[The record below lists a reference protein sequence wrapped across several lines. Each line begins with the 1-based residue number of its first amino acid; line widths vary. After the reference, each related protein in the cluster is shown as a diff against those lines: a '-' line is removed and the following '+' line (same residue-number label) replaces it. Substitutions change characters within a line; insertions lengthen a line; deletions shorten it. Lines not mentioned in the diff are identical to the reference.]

1 LDIRTKLSLLLVAV
15 SLISMGLLGAFA
27 YRTSAAMLQ
36 EISIRQLDALAEG
49 KRRDLLKVQQNWR
62 RTTHLLR
69 RLVVSQGRFNGIISP
84 GEKSAPQAL
93 MSLISLYAEENGIA
107 SVKIFDSTGAEWIT
121 VGEPSLAKQHL
132 IPSTDVEYRG
142 TIVTDTKAVQVVMA
156 ARIIDQGVLV
166 GGLELTYDARDLIS
180 IAENLTGLGT
190 TGEVLMFA
198 GGLEDSAVTLL
209 SRRHHNGP
217 VQQGQKIEL
226 ADLSADIQAAL
237 MNDAEPSSQ
246 VRDDRGQLVWMASR
260 YIPEL
265 EWGLVVKVDASEE
278 EVRSEILF
286 TALVDIGLSVSAFA
300 ILGGAL
306 LGLYFARPVQQ
317 LVDVVQKINAGE
329 NDVRATIQGDDEI
342 TYLAKTLNDFLD
354 TVSSP
359 NKRTDD
365 A

>member
-1 LDIRTKLSLLLVAV
+1 MDIRTKLSLLLVAV

-27 YRTSAAMLQ
+27 YRTSAGMLQ

-49 KRRDLLKVQQNWR
+49 KKRDLLKVQQNWR
-62 RTTHLLR
+62 RTIHLLTR
-69 RLVVSQGRFNGIISP
+69 HVVSQGRFNGIISS
-84 GEKSAPQAL
+84 EKTAASQTL
-93 MSLISLYAEENGIA
+93 MNLISLYAEVNGIA
-107 SVKIFDSTGAEWIT
+107 SVKIFDATGAEWVT
-121 VGEPSLAKQHL
+121 VGQPSLAKQHL
-132 IPSTDVEYRG
+132 MPSTDIEYRG
-142 TIVTDTKAVQVVMA
+142 TIVTDAQAVQVVMA
-156 ARIIDQGVLV
+156 ARIIDQGKLV

-190 TGEVLMFA
+190 TGEVLMFS
-198 GGLEDSAVTLL
+198 GGLEGSAVTLL
-209 SRRHHNGP
+209 SRRRHIGA
-217 VQQGQKIEL
+217 VQQGQKLEF
-226 ADLSADIQAAL
+226 AEMSADIQAAL
-237 MNDAEPSSQ
+237 KNDVEPSSQ
-246 VRDDRGQLVWMASR
+246 VMDDRGQLVWMASR

-278 EVRSEILF
+278 EVRSELLL

-317 LVDVVQKINAGE
+317 LVDVVQRFNAGE

-342 TYLAKTLNDFLD
+342 TYLAATLNDYLD

-359 NKRTDD
+359 SKRTDD